1 MGKYVALLRGINVG
15 KAKRVAMADL
25 RHAVESLGGTAVQTV
40 LNSGNV
46 CFQSSTRKPAALAP
60 ALKAILKDRLQ
71 VDCAVQV
78 FEAGTFRAIL
88 AANPMPQS
96 AEDPA
101 RFLVAFVASPE
112 ALAPIRECLPMSCP
126 PDCLAVGDGAAY
138 LWCASGILESP
149 VFKLVTRVA
158 GDTITTRNWSTLQR
172 LLAVLDAYEA

>member
-25 RHAVESLGGTAVQTV
+25 RLAVESLGGTAVHTV

-46 CFQSSTRKPAALAP
+46 CFQSPKRNSTALAT
-60 ALKAILKDRLQ
+60 ALKAVLKDRLK

-78 FEAGTFRAIL
+78 FEAGAFRAIL
-88 AANPMPQS
+88 AANPLAQS

-101 RFLVAFVASPE
+101 RFLVAFVASADAME
-112 ALAPIRECLPMSCP
+112 PIRKCLPMSCP
-126 PDCLAVGDGAAY
+126 PDRLAVGDGAAY

-149 VFKLVTRVA
+149 VFKLVTRAA
-158 GDTITTRNWSTLQR
+158 GDTITTRNWSTVQR
-172 LLAVLDAYEA
+172 LLAVLDGYEA